1 MKNETI
7 EAEFDYRMIGC
18 LLLLI
23 INLFIPVVFKEL
35 IGSIIVPLTAV
46 LLFINIIVYWYFH
59 KKVVEIKFRFFTLI
73 SISVSLWVFLNFLF
87 LNYSSISKISEALS
101 FFIANIFFVLL
112 AGIELFIYRKE
123 HNNSD
128 RFPFVIGA
136 SICLFF
142 ILVYV
147 FFFPGYIIV

>member
-1 MKNETI
+1 MKKETI
-7 EAEFDYRMIGC
+7 ESEFDYRMIGC
-18 LLLLI
+18 SLLLI
-23 INLFIPVVFKEL
+23 INLFIPVVFKGL
-35 IGSIIVPLTAV
+35 LGSIIVPLTAV

-59 KKVVEIKFRFFTLI
+59 KKVVEIKFRLITLI

-87 LNYSSISKISEALS
+87 LNYSSLSKISEALS
-101 FFIANIFFVLL
+101 FFIANIFFILL

-128 RFPFVIGA
+128 RFPYVIGL
-136 SICLFF
+136 SICLFL